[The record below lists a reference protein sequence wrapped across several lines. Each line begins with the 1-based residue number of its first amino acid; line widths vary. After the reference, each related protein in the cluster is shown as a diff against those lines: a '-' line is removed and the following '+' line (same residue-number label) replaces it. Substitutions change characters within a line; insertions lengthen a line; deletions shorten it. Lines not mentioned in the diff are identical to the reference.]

1 MIVISGAAR
10 GIGKF
15 VLQHFVE
22 KGFDVIGIYNKTKP
36 TEYENHYFQ
45 LDVTSELDVVN
56 FVASF
61 PFKDIVLLNFAGE
74 TNASMAHKQSIDSF
88 RNTLEINTIAV
99 FSLIKNLL
107 PLMREQGYG
116 RIINISSVVPQI
128 GTPGNVAY
136 ATSKSALWGMSKV
149 LAKENATK
157 GITSNCLNLGYC
169 EVGMIDTIPTD
180 ILKEIIDTIPQ
191 KKLCKMHNI
200 INAIEFLISSD
211 YVTGIEIDING
222 GLY

>member
-1 MIVISGAAR
+1 MIIITGAAR
-10 GIGKF
+10 GIGKY

-22 KGFDVIGIYNKTKP
+22 KGDDVVGLYNKTKP
-36 TEYENHYFQ
+36 KEYESNYFQ
-45 LDVTSELDVVN
+45 LDVTDELAVVR
-56 FVASF
+56 FVNKFS
-61 PFKDIVLLNFAGE
+61 FKDIVLINFAGE

-88 RNTLEINTIAV
+88 RNTLEVNTIAA
-99 FSLIKNLL
+99 FSLIKNIL
-107 PLMREQGYG
+107 PVMRDQEYG

-136 ATSKSALWGMSKV
+136 AASKSALWGMSKV

-169 EVGMIDTIPTD
+169 EVGMVDTIPTE
-180 ILKEIIDTIPQ
+180 ILKKIIEEIPQ